1 MAQSAYYELADS
13 MPNSTEY
20 AKISWK
26 WPEFCLDMAHSTYY
40 IMYPMRA
47 IIIRGLYIFYP
58 LFEGQKRF
66 FKEVFFRK
74 FCLYV
79 WLVFKSGL

>member
-1 MAQSAYYELADS
+1 MPPPLNHLLTHNTAYMAESAYYELADS

-40 IMYPMRA
+40 IMYQMHA
-47 IIIRGLYIFYP
+47 ITL
-58 LFEGQKRF
+58 
-66 FKEVFFRK
+66 
-74 FCLYV
+74 
-79 WLVFKSGL
+79 